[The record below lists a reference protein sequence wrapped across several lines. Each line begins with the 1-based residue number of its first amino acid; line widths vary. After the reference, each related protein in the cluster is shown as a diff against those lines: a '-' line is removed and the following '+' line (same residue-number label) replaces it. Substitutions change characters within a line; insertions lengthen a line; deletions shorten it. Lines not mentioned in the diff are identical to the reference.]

1 MFALAILAL
10 VVACHSVSAFNT
22 YAPQVTR
29 TSLSQL
35 SMGGGRSPAEKGV
48 SKGNMFKNMRNKFNT
63 AAEIPGFF
71 DVAGRVLPDIELF
84 CKSNKDGSQ
93 IGDCPFTQFIQLVLL
108 KKGVPYKVTPTL
120 PADKPE
126 WLISKHE
133 GKMPAIMVKGTT
145 MTDSLAIA
153 EYIEKSYPHTSL
165 TRQGAYSYQE
175 VLEKTAGFFP
185 ALSAFL
191 KNKDVAQDE
200 ALGGAVEAQLDLL
213 DEVIRSSPGQYVC
226 GLEMTLADL
235 YLAPQLYHAVVA
247 MPHFKQT
254 EVLHLDLPTR
264 PALEGYMVRLFDM
277 EEFCDKRAH
286 YSADQVLHGWRVQR
300 GEA

>member
-1 MFALAILAL
+1 MEL
-10 VVACHSVSAFNT
+10 
-22 YAPQVTR
+22 YVTSR
-29 TSLSQL
+29 
-35 SMGGGRSPAEKGV
+35 
-48 SKGNMFKNMRNKFNT
+48 
-63 AAEIPGFF
+63 
-71 DVAGRVLPDIELF
+71 
-84 CKSNKDGSQ
+84 KDGTGV
-93 IGDCPFTQFIQLVLL
+93 GDCPFCQFAQLVLL
-108 KKGVPYKVTPTL
+108 RKGVRYTILPTL
-120 PADKPE
+120 P
-126 WLISKHE
+126 SSS
-133 GKMPAIMVKGTT
+133 GKTPKLPTLAHKGQFIMDV
-145 MTDSLAIA
+145 MDIA

-175 VLEKTAGFFP
+175 VLEKTAGFYP
-185 ALSAFL
+185 ALSTL
-191 KNKDVAQDE
+191 LRNKEVSQD
-200 ALGGAVEAQLDLL
+200 AKLGAAVEAQLDLL
-213 DEVIRSSPGQYVC
+213 DELVRTSPGQFLC
-226 GLEMTLADL
+226 GKEMTLADL